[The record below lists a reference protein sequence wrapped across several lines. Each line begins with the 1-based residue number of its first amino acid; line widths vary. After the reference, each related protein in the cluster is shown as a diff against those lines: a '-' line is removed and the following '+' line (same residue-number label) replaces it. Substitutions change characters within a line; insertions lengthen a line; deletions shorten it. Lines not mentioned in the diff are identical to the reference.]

1 MYDCALQLLQRGTR
15 YFSFE
20 YSIGGAM
27 ALVFRVETLAA
38 AAIVTRDNVATASD
52 HPDPIR

>member
-1 MYDCALQLLQRGTR
+1 
-15 YFSFE
+15 
-20 YSIGGAM
+20 M